1 MTSKQKRLAKD
12 HAKTIVTIKTMS
24 DEIIL
29 KYDRQIPRYTSYPTA
44 PHFRSDINSE
54 IYSSWLTELPNEETL
69 SLYFHIPFCK
79 QLCWYCGC
87 YTKATRRYAPIED
100 YIHILIREI
109 KIISSLLGQKKR
121 HVTHIHFGGGSP
133 TILHKDT
140 FHHLM
145 MAIRTEFIITSDAEI
160 AIEVDPRNLVGDDI
174 KNYAKEGINRV
185 SIGVQDFNHEVQ
197 LAINREQS
205 FDLVYDCVKLFKKYG
220 IDDINLDL
228 IYGLPKQTL
237 EMIERNIEYS
247 LLLKPQRIALFS
259 YAHVQWMKKHMRLIK
274 EEDLPLAKTKIEM
287 YRTAATKLI
296 AKEYIPIGLDH
307 FARKEN
313 LMTIAKENK
322 NLKRNFQGYSTD
334 NGTAII
340 GFGVSAISYLP
351 NGYAQN
357 TLDFSEYEKN
367 ILSEKLP
374 VKKGVKTTKEDKIR
388 KKIIDEIMCYL
399 EVDLNKIC
407 KTYNLKNDYFT
418 TEIKALE
425 KLENDNLI
433 KIQENKIIIN
443 SSFPQISRI
452 VASFF
457 DEYLEENNKKHSKIA

>member
-1 MTSKQKRLAKD
+1 
-12 HAKTIVTIKTMS
+12 MS

-29 KYDRQIPRYTSYPTA
+29 KYDRQTPRYTSYPTA
-44 PHFRSDINSE
+44 PHFKAQISSE
-54 IYSSWLTELPNEETL
+54 IYGKWLKALPQEENL

-87 YTKATRRYAPIED
+87 YTKATRRYAPVED
-100 YIHILIREI
+100 YVHTLIREI
-109 KIISSLLGQKKR
+109 KIIGNLLGQKKYNIA
-121 HVTHIHFGGGSP
+121 HIHFGGGSP

-140 FHHLM
+140 FRDLM
-145 MAIRTEFIITSDAEI
+145 KSIKAEFIITSDAEI
-160 AIEVDPRNLVGDDI
+160 AIEVDPRNLGEDDI
-174 KNYAKEGINRV
+174 KNYAKEGVNRV

-205 FDLVYDCVKLFKKYG
+205 FDVVYDCVKFFRKHG

-228 IYGLPKQTL
+228 IYGLPKQTV
-237 EMIERNIEYS
+237 EMVKRNIEYS

-259 YAHVQWMKKHMRLIK
+259 YAHIQWMKKHMRLIK
-274 EEDLPLAKTKIEM
+274 EEDLPTAKIKIEM
-287 YRTAATKLI
+287 YREAAKKLI
-296 AKEYIPIGLDH
+296 AEEYVAIGLDH

-313 LMTIAKENK
+313 LMAIAKKNK

-334 NGTAII
+334 SGNAII
-340 GFGVSAISYLP
+340 GFGASAISYLP
-351 NGYAQN
+351 NCYVQN
-357 TLDFSEYEKN
+357 TLDFEEYKKN

-374 VKKGVKTTKEDKIR
+374 VKKGIEISEEDKIR

-407 KTYNLKNDYFT
+407 KTFNLEKGYFAS
-418 TEIKALE
+418 EIKALE
-425 KLENDNLI
+425 ELKKDNLI
-433 KIQENKIIIN
+433 KIEKNKITIN
-443 SSFPQISRI
+443 QSFPQISRI

-457 DEYLEENNKKHSKIA
+457 DKYLEDNNKKHSKIA